1 MPRLPRIDFPGLYHH
16 VIARGIQR
24 GRIFR
29 NDSDR
34 AEFVNRLGRILGET
48 KTICYAW
55 ALMPNHIHLL
65 LQTGAT
71 SIAKTMQRL
80 LTGYAVSFNL
90 RYKRAGHLFQNRYK
104 DIICQEDPYF
114 MELLQYIP
122 LNPVRGGII
131 WTPDELAVYPW
142 TSHSAMMGKI
152 RRPWQMVSSVLERF
166 SSDLAQARQMYQ
178 AYLVEAW
185 NRKKQD
191 RLEGGGLI
199 RSSGG
204 VSEGRQAI
212 REGDIH
218 AYDQRI
224 LGDDAFVVETL
235 RQGEQLEN
243 DQQEMKSVTIKMML
257 TLVADLTG
265 QDAQR
270 LTEKGQHRATTAAK
284 AMAVY
289 AGVAWLGKSTVSM
302 GRQLGLSQSGAS
314 RAFTRGR
321 ALAEEFQLGE
331 RLKTQSFMNVP

>member
-1 MPRLPRIDFPGLYHH
+1 
-16 VIARGIQR
+16 
-24 GRIFR
+24 
-29 NDSDR
+29 
-34 AEFVNRLGRILGET
+34 
-48 KTICYAW
+48 
-55 ALMPNHIHLL
+55 
-65 LQTGAT
+65 
-71 SIAKTMQRL
+71 MQRL
-80 LTGYAVSFNL
+80 LTGYAVTFNL

-131 WTPDELAVYPW
+131 RTAGELAVYPW
-142 TSHSAMMGKI
+142 TSHSAIMGKI
-152 RRPWQMVSSVLERF
+152 RRPWQMVSSVLARF
-166 SSDLAQARQMYQ
+166 SPDPAQARQVYQ

-204 VSEGRQAI
+204 LPEGRQDI
-212 REGDIH
+212 REVGIQ

-224 LGDDAFVVETL
+224 LGDDAFVLETL

-243 DQQEMKSVTIKMML
+243 DQQEMQSVTIETLL

-265 QDAQR
+265 QDVQG
-270 LTEKGQHRATTAAK
+270 LTEKGQRRSVTSAK

-289 AGVAWLGKSTVSM
+289 AGVVWLGQSTVSM
-302 GRQLGLSQSGAS
+302 GRQLGLSQSAAS
-314 RAFTRGR
+314 RAFARGR
-321 ALAEEFQLGE
+321 ALAEEFRLGE
-331 RLKTQSFMNVP
+331 RLKAQSCMNVP